1 MLVLLATLRWSPQGA
16 VPNILYMMDNAN
28 LIEKNSGKL
37 TTALTIMELKGA
49 FGS

>member
-1 MLVLLATLRWSPQGA
+1 MLVLLATVRWSPQGA
-16 VPNILYMMDNAN
+16 VLNILYMKDNTK
-28 LIEKNSGKL
+28 LTEKNIGKL